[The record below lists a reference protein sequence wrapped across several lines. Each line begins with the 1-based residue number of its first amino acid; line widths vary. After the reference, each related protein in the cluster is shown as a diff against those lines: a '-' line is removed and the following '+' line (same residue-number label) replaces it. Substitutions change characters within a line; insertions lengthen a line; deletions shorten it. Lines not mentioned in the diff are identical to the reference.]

1 MTSGESTAAKQS
13 TKPEPGAFYP
23 SPQIKTNMTF
33 VKESDHKY
41 PASGACNN
49 DSQPSNFPLD
59 LLSDAQLTLEAVV
72 DPDFAKP
79 KDPTKVD
86 PPEISGRPSYI

>member
-1 MTSGESTAAKQS
+1 
-13 TKPEPGAFYP
+13 
-23 SPQIKTNMTF
+23 MTF

-72 DPDFAKP
+72 DQDFAKP

-86 PPEISGRPSYI
+86 QSEISGRPHLHLSKMRIENGYRAKVLAGRL